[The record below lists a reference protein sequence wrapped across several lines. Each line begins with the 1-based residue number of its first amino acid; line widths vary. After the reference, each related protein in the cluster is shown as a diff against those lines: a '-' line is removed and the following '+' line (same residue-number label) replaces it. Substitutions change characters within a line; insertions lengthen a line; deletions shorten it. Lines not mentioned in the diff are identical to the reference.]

1 MTLARRSLLAVP
13 AALALSR
20 AAWAQG
26 EKAVRYGIPMT
37 DIPLTTGQP
46 DRGANAY
53 QYTGLTIYD
62 PLIAWELDVSD
73 RPGKMIPGLATEW
86 KVDDADKT
94 VWTFKLRPGVKF
106 HDGSA
111 FDADAVI
118 WNLDKV
124 MNRDAP
130 QFDTRQSAQV
140 RPRLPGL
147 ASYRKVDAMTVEM
160 KTKAVDSLFPYQLLW
175 FLVSS
180 PAQWEKVGKD
190 WTRFAVEPSGTGP
203 FKLTRLVP
211 RERAELVRNDGYWN
225 PKRVPKVDR
234 IVFVC
239 APEDSGRSAALLS
252 GSLDMIDGPAPD
264 MLDRMRQGNIRI
276 SRNITPHVFQYHPSL
291 VEGSP
296 WTDIRVR
303 KAANL
308 AIDRDAI
315 VKLMNGLVTPAY
327 GEVDRSSPWF
337 GKPSFVIKY
346 APDEARKLMAEAGYG
361 KGKPMKARISIQA
374 GGTNQTVN
382 EAIQEMLKE
391 SFIEVDFKPVELE
404 ALMTGW
410 RGGAK
415 ADINKDVSATNVT
428 HVTSDPFYAVT
439 RFFASDQVA
448 PAGVN
453 WSFYK
458 DAAVDQMV
466 VELRNAFDPARQDEI
481 AARIHATAVDDA
493 VMIWVYHDTAARA
506 LSPRIKKYVQAQSW
520 FQDLALLEA

>member
-1 MTLARRSLLAVP
+1 
-13 AALALSR
+13 
-20 AAWAQG
+20 
-26 EKAVRYGIPMT
+26 
-37 DIPLTTGQP
+37 
-46 DRGANAY
+46 
-53 QYTGLTIYD
+53 
-62 PLIAWELDVSD
+62 
-73 RPGKMIPGLATEW
+73 
-86 KVDDADKT
+86 
-94 VWTFKLRPGVKF
+94 
-106 HDGSA
+106 
-111 FDADAVI
+111 
-118 WNLDKV
+118 
-124 MNRDAP
+124 
-130 QFDTRQSAQV
+130 
-140 RPRLPGL
+140 
-147 ASYRKVDAMTVEM
+147 MTVEM
-160 KTKAVDSLFPYQLLW
+160 KTGSVDSLFPYQLLW

-180 PAQWEKVGKD
+180 PTQWEKVGKD
-190 WTRFAVEPSGTGP
+190 WNKFASEPSGTGP
-203 FKLTRLVP
+203 FRLTRLVP

-225 PKRVPKVDR
+225 SRRVPKVDR

-252 GSLDMIDGPAPD
+252 GQVDMIDNPAPD
-264 MLDRMRQGNIRI
+264 MLDRLRQANIRI

-327 GEVDRSSPWF
+327 GEVDRTSPWF

-391 SFIEVDFKPVELE
+391 AWIEVDFKPVELE

-415 ADINKDVSATNVT
+415 ADMNKDVSATNVS

-458 DAAVDQMV
+458 DTAVDQMV
-466 VELRNAFDPARQDEI
+466 VELRNTFDPAKQDEI
-481 AARIHATAVDDA
+481 AAKIHAKAVDDA

-506 LSPRIKKYVQAQSW
+506 LSSKIRKYVQAQSW
-520 FQDLALLEA
+520 FQDLALLET